1 MLFQKKQV
9 RARSLAFHC
18 VDWFYFMRSG
28 LNPVPREGT
37 SQPAPEDSTCPR
49 DHTYHGPQ
57 GSVRPVPEPTCGL
70 SPWGPWAPSPAPFLS
85 ELGFRSGVWASSPS
99 PTRLSSPGW
108 LTQLQARPLPQTACL
123 CFPGCQTDTSSPTL
137 GDKDALPG
145 RGHFYPKNPVSA
157 SPCWEA
163 CPKQA
168 RKQTQ
173 AGAKV
178 GGVLASSVGRTASKA
193 TVSNR
198 WQPGLQRLSQLL
210 HVNDCTGKSVT
221 PGGRTA
227 VFRQRARGSLE
238 AE

>member
-9 RARSLAFHC
+9 RARSLALHC

-28 LNPVPREGT
+28 LYPVPREGT
-37 SQPAPEDSTCPR
+37 SQPTPGDSTCPR

-123 CFPGCQTDTSSPTL
+123 CFPGRQTDDSPPTL

-145 RGHFYPKNPVSA
+145 RGHFYPK
-157 SPCWEA
+157 
-163 CPKQA
+163 
-168 RKQTQ
+168 T
-173 AGAKV
+173 
-178 GGVLASSVGRTASKA
+178 
-193 TVSNR
+193 
-198 WQPGLQRLSQLL
+198 LSQP
-210 HVNDCTGKSVT
+210 HRA
-221 PGGRTA
+221 GRPVPNRRESRRRLVLRLA
-227 VFRQRARGSLE
+227 GS
-238 AE
+238 